1 MYASV
6 SPVRKK
12 ISAVMC
18 CRLGGRECVRE
29 SVIQGSE
36 LVLVSKRVCVGVCWV
51 ETSLPWD
58 LSTRPDIIRL

>member
-36 LVLVSKRVCVGVCWV
+36 LVLVSKRVCVCVLVCV
-51 ETSLPWD
+51 GLKHHY
-58 LSTRPDIIRL
+58 LGI